1 MNILS
6 ILVKKEFGNCFHSQ
20 QSQILPSNKLGNWII
35 CVFYLSGAGL
45 PLSAQAY
52 DQFKQLQ
59 TLFEEID
66 MEMEKINGHTCE
78 TQSNTP

>member
-1 MNILS
+1 MA
-6 ILVKKEFGNCFHSQ
+6 H
-20 QSQILPSNKLGNWII
+20 
-35 CVFYLSGAGL
+35 GAGL